1 MTIIFLEAPPP
12 AAVGADIEGAPLG
25 AAGAPGWPGKGASPG
40 GGGGGVLMV
49 SVPLFTVQRLNLGIL
64 CKGAALSKEIDG

>member
-25 AAGAPGWPGKGASPG
+25 AAGTPGWPGKGASPG

-49 SVPLFTVQRLNLGIL
+49 SVP
-64 CKGAALSKEIDG
+64 